1 MSCFASF
8 AISRQCVD
16 PITGKTMTMPTTWP
30 GSEDVQWV
38 NKMVELRARNI
49 ETPQDVEAW
58 YSKSKLDLSS
68 LLQQQSIPKGFV
80 KLPWNSQ
87 EEHRLSDKWEWKHIK
102 QQGYVW
108 GNKLPDSVA
117 ARQPFCEW
125 EVLIGLIAQC
135 VASSRAV
142 MGVL

>member
-1 MSCFASF
+1 MSCFVSF
-8 AISRQCVD
+8 SISRQCVD

-49 ETPQDVEAW
+49 ETPLDVEAW

-108 GNKLPDSVA
+108 GNKFQIRLQLASRFVSGRWSSV
-117 ARQPFCEW
+117 
-125 EVLIGLIAQC
+125 
-135 VASSRAV
+135 
-142 MGVL
+142 